1 MDNGTIKEKLRQTT
15 ASILENAAF
24 IFIDD
29 DDTIVSCD
37 KFSFTGVTIS
47 FTGPSSGRMNL
58 WMVKETIDV
67 IARNLLGMDD
77 DEDVSPIQRYD
88 ALKEILNMIAGN
100 LLTSLFDE
108 KLIFNLDVPYL
119 LDQSIT
125 PDFAD
130 ENTIILCSEMIPIIL
145 SFTMIN

>member
-1 MDNGTIKEKLRQTT
+1 
-15 ASILENAAF
+15 
-24 IFIDD
+24 
-29 DDTIVSCD
+29 
-37 KFSFTGVTIS
+37 
-47 FTGPSSGRMNL
+47 MNL

>member
-29 DDTIVSCD
+29 DTMVSCD

-88 ALKEILNMIAGN
+88 ALKRF
-100 LLTSLFDE
+100 LT
-108 KLIFNLDVPYL
+108 
-119 LDQSIT
+119 
-125 PDFAD
+125 
-130 ENTIILCSEMIPIIL
+130 
-145 SFTMIN
+145 